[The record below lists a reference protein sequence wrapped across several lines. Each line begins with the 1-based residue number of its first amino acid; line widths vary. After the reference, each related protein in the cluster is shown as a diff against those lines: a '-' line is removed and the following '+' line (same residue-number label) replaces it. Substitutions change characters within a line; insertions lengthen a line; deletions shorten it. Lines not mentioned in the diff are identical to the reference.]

1 MHRHLVLFVR
11 APALGSG
18 KRRLAREI
26 GDGAAA
32 RFERLTIARLLRR
45 LGGDRRW
52 RLRIAVT
59 PDRSCGAA
67 RAWRRGVAVVPQ
79 GSGDLGQRMRLAIAS
94 LPPGPVVLIG
104 GDIPTVEASH
114 IAAAFALLGR
124 CDLVFG
130 PAADGGFWLVGAR
143 RRPHLPALF
152 ARVRWSGP
160 HALADTLAGLPRGAK
175 VGFAAA
181 LEDIDDGDAYRRF
194 LKGGCSARFPPL
206 G

>member
-1 MHRHLVLFVR
+1 MQQHLVLFVR
-11 APALGSG
+11 APALGNG

-26 GDGAAA
+26 GDSAAA

-59 PDRSCGAA
+59 PDRACGAA
-67 RAWRRGVAVVPQ
+67 RTWRRGVAVVPQ
-79 GSGDLGQRMRLAIAS
+79 GEGDLGQRMRRAIAAA
-94 LPPGPVVLIG
+94 PRGPVVLIG
-104 GDIPTVEASH
+104 GDIPAIAAGH
-114 IAAAFALLGR
+114 IAAAFRLLGR

-152 ARVRWSGP
+152 ARVRWSGR
-160 HALADTLAGLPRGAK
+160 HALADTLAALPRGVS
-175 VGFAAA
+175 VGFAAT

-194 LKGGCSARFPPL
+194 LFGRLPFDGGELS
-206 G
+206 